1 MNPNQSKMNLSKK
14 EQIKELNNEAVRLSN
29 QCNNYTKA
37 IFHLQR
43 AMILCKMAE
52 LFPNSSSN
60 YSIASSECSST
71 ADETSDTNASLS
83 KTNMIDEGMYSY
95 ARTLAIDDTIL
106 ELQDTASFHSLEAI
120 LCFNLGVCYL
130 RDNQDQE
137 AALYFSK
144 SEERLLTKS
153 FICTSHDFSEA
164 ILGEVATE
172 PFKVDSISLL
182 HNIGLLKFRAAQYA
196 ESLRCYTEAMKISIT
211 KYPGDQILLAVA
223 LNSIGVVLTYMYEQ
237 TPLQDDE
244 VTVNSTDAIT
254 AFQQSIIARTEILGE
269 ADVNIATTY
278 NNLGRIHFL
287 LDNIE
292 SALEQ
297 HLKAYS
303 IRKNI
308 LGDHDS
314 NTGVAA
320 FNVGKC
326 FHRLRQKQQAFKYFS
341 LYVNSNLGSNNEY
354 NLTEEVIMAFT
365 NIAECFQDFDDLEL
379 ASSFFELAL
388 TSARKLFGEKNA
400 FTAQILNRQGNMFF
414 AFEQLDDSLNS
425 YLEGLEVETVI
436 YPHQHPNIATTKG
449 NIQRVVA
456 FKNIVENNDRRRKL
470 K

>member
-60 YSIASSECSST
+60 CSIASSECSST
-71 ADETSDTNASLS
+71 ADEISDTNALLS

-182 HNIGLLKFRAAQYA
+182 HNIGLLKFRAAQYV
-196 ESLRCYTEAMKISIT
+196 ESLRCYTEAIKISMT

-223 LNSIGVVLTYMYEQ
+223 LNSIGVVLTYTYEQ

-326 FHRLRQKQQAFKYFS
+326 FHCLRQKQQAFKYFS

>member
-196 ESLRCYTEAMKISIT
+196 ESLRCYTEAMKISMT
-211 KYPGDQILLAVA
+211 KYLGDQILLAVA

>member
-1 MNPNQSKMNLSKK
+1 MDLTKK
-14 EQIKELNNEAVRLSN
+14 EQIKKLNNEAVKLSN
-29 QCNNYTKA
+29 QCNKNTKA

-52 LFPNSSSN
+52 LFPNSSSH

-71 ADETSDTNASLS
+71 ADETSDTNNAPLS
-83 KTNMIDEGMYSY
+83 KTNIIDEGMYSY
-95 ARTLAIDDTIL
+95 TETLAIDDKIL

-182 HNIGLLKFRAAQYA
+182 HNIGLLKFRAAQYV
-196 ESLRCYTEAMKISIT
+196 ESLRCYTEAMKISMA
-211 KYPGDQILLAVA
+211 KYPADQIRLAVA

-237 TPLQDDE
+237 TPLHDDD
-244 VTVNSTDAIT
+244 VTVNSTDAVT
-254 AFQQSIIARTEILGE
+254 AFQQSIIARSEVLGE
-269 ADVNIATTY
+269 ADVGIATTY
-278 NNLGRIHFL
+278 NNLGRIYFL

-292 SALEQ
+292 SSLEQ

-308 LGDHDS
+308 LGDHDL

-320 FNVGKC
+320 FNIGKC
-326 FHRLRQKQQAFKYFS
+326 FHRLRQKEQALKYFS
-341 LYVNSNLGSNNEY
+341 LYVSSNLGSNNEY

-365 NIAECFQDFDDLEL
+365 NIAECFQDLDDLKL

-425 YLEGLEVETVI
+425 YLEGLEVETVV
-436 YPHQHPNIATTKG
+436 YPYQHPNIATTKG
-449 NIQRVVA
+449 NIQRVVS

>member
-71 ADETSDTNASLS
+71 DDETSDTNASLS

-182 HNIGLLKFRAAQYA
+182 HNIGLLKFRAAQYV
-196 ESLRCYTEAMKISIT
+196 ESLRCYTEAMKISMT
-211 KYPGDQILLAVA
+211 KYLGDQILLAVA

>member
-182 HNIGLLKFRAAQYA
+182 HNIGLLKFRAAQYV

-211 KYPGDQILLAVA
+211 KYPGDQILVAVA

>member
-71 ADETSDTNASLS
+71 DDETSDTNASLS

-182 HNIGLLKFRAAQYA
+182 HNIGLLKFRAAQYV
-196 ESLRCYTEAMKISIT
+196 ESLRCYTEAMKISMT
-211 KYPGDQILLAVA
+211 KYLGDQILLAVA

-414 AFEQLDDSLNS
+414 AFEQLDGSLNS